1 MATKY
6 QSIGERHKKNERG
19 GHIFKAR
26 NIAETRIFEGCNN
39 SKADSIMLAHQEPI
53 LEVVLMAKELGY
65 WSLVV
70 LTNSK
75 NTENA
80 CKNKVKP

>member
-1 MATKY
+1 
-6 QSIGERHKKNERG
+6 
-19 GHIFKAR
+19 
-26 NIAETRIFEGCNN
+26 
-39 SKADSIMLAHQEPI
+39 MLAHQEPV

-75 NTENA
+75 NIENA
-80 CKNKVKP
+80 SKNKVKS